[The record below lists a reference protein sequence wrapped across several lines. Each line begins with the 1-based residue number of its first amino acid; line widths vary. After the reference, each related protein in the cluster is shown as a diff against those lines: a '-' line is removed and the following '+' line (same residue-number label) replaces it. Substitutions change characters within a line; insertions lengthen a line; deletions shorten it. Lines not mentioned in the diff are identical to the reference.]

1 MKTMRKVFVT
11 ILLMAA
17 FFGLKAQEPLDY
29 TQKLDSVVGSSDF
42 DWSRYKKIFTYY
54 VDDAV
59 IQDDTYS
66 LEEGEWKLSGGN
78 VYQYSPDF
86 QQILGA
92 IALTVDDTVMRPTV
106 WTQYEYDDLD
116 HLTLVM
122 NYMAGDTSWVENSKY
137 EYHYDADGLLDTC
150 LYSTIRNGNWR
161 ESERSIYSYND
172 DQQCVS
178 LLAQRKGGW
187 GPFANNWMDSY
198 RYDLVYENGELVSEL
213 YYTGGGGWF
222 GGGEMV
228 LDSKIEYEF
237 DANGNLINKTASIN
251 NDGKEWIVR
260 DVFENQYNTSIEASA
275 ILGMEAYWDMF
286 LKNGMGYAS
295 GVPMPL
301 KNGWKSCSVISSN
314 LDTEFTLYCS
324 GFAQVNEQ
332 PQEETFRAYSVDG
345 RLVVE
350 NLEPADVMVY
360 DMLGHVVASKNQT
373 LQCEFNLT
381 PGLYIVNNGK
391 TRMKVIVK

>member
-1 MKTMRKVFVT
+1 MKKIFFT
-11 ILLMAA
+11 LLLITA
-17 FFGLKAQEPLDY
+17 FIGMKAQEPLTY
-29 TQKLDSVVGSSDF
+29 TQKLDSIIGSNDF
-42 DWSRYKKIFTYY
+42 GWTTFKKVFVYDT
-54 VDDAV
+54 DNAV
-59 IQDDTYS
+59 IQTLNLNWED
-66 LEEGEWKLSGGN
+66 GAWKVTGGT
-78 VYQYSPDF
+78 VSQYSPDF
-86 QQILGA
+86 LQIQA
-92 IALTVDDTVMRPTV
+92 TITMVPVDRELIRNSMTT
-106 WTQYEYDDLD
+106 YEYDELNR
-116 HLTLVM
+116 LTLVM
-122 NYMAGDTSWVENSKY
+122 NYMVGDTSWVENSKY
-137 EYHYDADGLLDTC
+137 EYHYNADGLLDTC

-275 ILGMEAYWDMF
+275 ILGMEAYWNMF
-286 LKNGMGYAS
+286 LKSGMGYAS

-314 LDTEFTLYCS
+314 LDTEFTLFCS

-360 DMLGHVVASKNQT
+360 DMLGRVVASKNQT